1 MIILISYIYIYMKG
15 QNLLLEDIFKRVQ
28 ASVKVIENKRWLYKT
43 VYCFLMW
50 VLGTF
55 IRCGTRHKTILILA
69 EPLGEF
75 IVGYT
80 QQCVPIYFVKNESLF
95 LSASTV

>member
-1 MIILISYIYIYMKG
+1 MIILISYIYMKG

-28 ASVKVIENKRWLYKT
+28 ASVKVIENKRWLNKT

-55 IRCGTRHKTILILA
+55 IRCGTRHKSILILA
-69 EPLGEF
+69 EPLGEL

-80 QQCVPIYFVKNESLF
+80 QQCVPIYFVKNDF